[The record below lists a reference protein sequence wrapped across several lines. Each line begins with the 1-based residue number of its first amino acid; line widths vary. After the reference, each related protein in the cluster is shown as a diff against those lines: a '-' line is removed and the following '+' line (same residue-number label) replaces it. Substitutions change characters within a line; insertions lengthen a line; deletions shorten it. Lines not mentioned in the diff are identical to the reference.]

1 MVMWSIGHVTSKA
14 PSEGADGRRRDMR
27 LMVDTSRVQFMV
39 SKVAEPRF
47 ELNSQKQKVD
57 RETGQPQWVVGLFA
71 MDETDGEVIR
81 VTVAGEQPKMS
92 QGQPVLV
99 RDLEA
104 IPWSNNGKSG
114 VAYRASSITP
124 SAQ

>member
-1 MVMWSIGHVTSKA
+1 
-14 PSEGADGRRRDMR
+14 MR
-27 LMVDTSRVQFMV
+27 LMVDTTRVTFMV
-39 SKVAEPRF
+39 SKAAEPRL

-71 MDETDGEVIR
+71 MDESDGEVIR
-81 VTVAGEQPKMS
+81 VTVAGDQPRVS
-92 QGQPVLV
+92 QGQPVIV

-104 IPWSNNGKSG
+104 IPWSNNGKFG

-124 SAQ
+124 ASQPKAA

>member
-1 MVMWSIGHVTSKA
+1 
-14 PSEGADGRRRDMR
+14 MR
-27 LMVDTSRVQFMV
+27 HFLDTSRTQFMV
-39 SKVAEPRF
+39 SKAPEPRF

-81 VTVAGEQPKMS
+81 VTVAGEQPKVS
-92 QGQPVLV
+92 QGQHVLV
-99 RDLEA
+99 RELEA

-114 VAYRASSITP
+114 VAYRASTIMP
-124 SAQ
+124 AQPKAA